1 MSARAGTRDDTRDYR
16 ALFIAGS
23 PLLDVRA
30 PVEFSAGAFPGTVN
44 VPILTDDERAQVG
57 TTYKRGGQDAAIALG
72 HQLVSG
78 DTKAARI
85 AAWADFA
92 RRHPDGYL
100 YCFRGGLRS
109 QTARQWLREAGIEY
123 PLVVGGYKA
132 MRQFLLGEIAR
143 QSREANIGIVG
154 GRTGSGKTRVIHALR
169 RAVDLEALAHHRG
182 SSFGRLPGGQPTQ
195 IDFENA
201 LAIALLRATHDSDA
215 RLWLEDESRLIG
227 RCAIP
232 LEFRPRMEEAPIAL
246 VEEPMESRVQVV
258 LEDYVIDALPQYRAF
273 HGADGDA
280 LYAANLLSSLD
291 RVEKRL
297 GGLAHRQ
304 ARELMQQALT
314 AQARGDVEPHRAW
327 IRFLLERYYDPMY
340 DWQLTQK
347 RGTVLFRGRRHEV
360 IDWINNRND

>member
-1 MSARAGTRDDTRDYR
+1 MNKRADTRDYR
-16 ALFIAGS
+16 ALFLAGA

-30 PVEFSAGAFPGTVN
+30 PVEFAAGAFPGTVN
-44 VPILTDDERAQVG
+44 IPLLTDDERAKVG
-57 TTYKRGGQDAAIALG
+57 TTYKRDGQQAAIALG
-72 HQLVSG
+72 HTLVG
-78 DTKAARI
+78 GAVKLERLARWKACAQ
-85 AAWADFA
+85 AN
-92 RRHPDGYL
+92 PDGYL

-109 QTARQWLREAGIEY
+109 QTVQQWLREAGVEY
-123 PLVVGGYKA
+123 PLVSGGYKA
-132 MRQFLLGEIAR
+132 MRNFLLAEIAR
-143 QSREANIGIVG
+143 QGKEAKLGIVG
-154 GRTGSGKTRVIHALR
+154 GRTGSGKTRAVHALR
-169 RAVDLEALAHHRG
+169 HAIDLEALARHRG

-201 LAIALLRATHDSDA
+201 LAIALLRATAQDGS

-246 VEEPMESRVQVV
+246 IEEPMDERVQVV
-258 LEDYVIDALPQYRAF
+258 LEDYVIDALPLYRQA
-273 HGADGDA
+273 HGDDGET

-304 ARELMQQALT
+304 ARELMQQALA
-314 AQARGDVEPHRAW
+314 AQQRGDVEPHRAW

-347 RGTVLFRGRRHEV
+347 RGEVIFRGRRHEV
-360 IDWINNRND
+360 IDWINSRND